1 MKSNYKGWEVRE
13 GVTFAA
19 HKICAMLGLPPVK
32 VKWCDWISTAAMSAH
47 GDLLLNDI
55 RDDATVSRSI
65 FERYV
70 GFVVHELLHRKYT
83 DFAVEHIDQYIAELH
98 NAVEDIWI
106 ERKGIAAELTG
117 NIRDLLTVLVNQ
129 MVAESLKSV
138 DDWTDPAQYPYVLAI
153 YGRRYANKVPLAA
166 GLDRIFNEAS
176 NRIDHCKSSK
186 DTLAVAVWVYEQLA
200 LPKQPQQPKQ
210 PPVGPEGKPCPKGNP
225 GTEPGKPGD
234 GDKPGPNGQPGDQP
248 GDQPGNP
255 GAGKGQD
262 GPTGDAPGAGDGN
275 PTPSDEPGPMKS
287 PKQGKG
293 NVPAREVAPT
303 ADVDDKDKGLG
314 GAYSV
319 ESGLG
324 KEAQHCQ
331 ATIKWSL

>member
-1 MKSNYKGWEVRE
+1 MKSTFKGWEVRE

-19 HKICAMLGLPPVK
+19 HKICSMLALRPVK
-32 VKWCDWISTAAMSAH
+32 VQWCDRIRTAAMSAH

-55 RDDATVSRSI
+55 RDDATVSRAI

-70 GFVVHELLHRKYT
+70 GYVVHELLHRKYT
-83 DFAVEHIDQYIAELH
+83 DFSINHIDQYIGELH

-138 DDWTDPAQYPYVLAI
+138 SDWTDPAQYPYVLAI

-166 GLDRIFNEAS
+166 GLERIFDEAS
-176 NRIDHCKSSK
+176 TRIDYCKNSK
-186 DTLAVAVWVYEQLA
+186 DTLAVAVWVYDQLA
-200 LPKQPQQPKQ
+200 LPKQPKQ

-225 GTEPGKPGD
+225 GAEPGKPGD
-234 GDKPGPNGQPGDQP
+234 GDKPGPKGQPGQPSDQP
-248 GDQPGNP
+248 GDEP

-262 GPTGDAPGAGDGN
+262 GPTGGAPGAGDDI
-275 PTPSDEPGPMKS
+275 PSPGPMQS
-287 PKQGKG
+287 PKTAKG

-303 ADVDDKDKGLG
+303 ADVADKDKGLG
-314 GAYSV
+314 GGYSG

-331 ATIKWSL
+331 ETIKWSL